1 MRKLNSEFVCYTGTS
16 RDNMVKGRRK
26 RVQTK
31 NVVRTRAAV
40 LSLQFND
47 IGSPMKKEIKL
58 DNTKSIENDIPDDTC
73 SISETHKSSMCIS
86 SFFYTQIAHVSSS
99 DVAKSKASIIPIE
112 ESFYGSEQTSGVQND
127 ILTNVGQFR
136 TDETPVAVPIHG
148 PSTPHRINMPNNQ
161 LEDLDEE
168 NTNNDKDK
176 KSALPTLCSEQQP
189 LKKPA
194 NRGRRK
200 LNVNQISNHR
210 TMDSSNTKSTNHKLT
225 DYFPVRRSVR
235 KSKKA
240 VLEEKQ
246 RDMEN
251 KVLCQVEEGL
261 EVRHFPGKGR
271 GVITTREFT
280 KGEFVVEYVGELIDQ
295 ITAKKREKI
304 YAQDQNTGCYMY
316 YFQHHNHQYC
326 VDATTETDK
335 LGRLVNHSRNGNL
348 IARVIEVGSTPHL
361 VLTAKENIP
370 IGVEVTYDY
379 GDRSREAIRH
389 HPWLAL

>member
-1 MRKLNSEFVCYTGTS
+1 NLIV
-16 RDNMVKGRRK
+16 GRQK
-26 RVQTK
+26 RVQAK
-31 NVVRTRAAV
+31 NTVSTRATV
-40 LSLQFND
+40 SPIQCD
-47 IGSPMKKEIKL
+47 INLPMKKETKL
-58 DNTKSIENDIPDDTC
+58 NDNKNVKHFNSDEFH
-73 SISETHKSSMCIS
+73 SVSETHKSSICIS
-86 SFFYTQIAHVSSS
+86 SFFYTQIKDVSTN
-99 DVAKSKASIIPIE
+99 KTSIVPIE
-112 ESFYGSEQTSGVQND
+112 ERFYRSEETNDIQND
-127 ILTNVGQFR
+127 ILTDVGHFR

-161 LEDLDEE
+161 LEDLDER
-168 NTNNDKDK
+168 NLNNEKHK
-176 KSALPTLCSEQQP
+176 KPVITPAINLEHQP

-200 LNVNQISNHR
+200 LYSNQSATNR
-210 TMDSSNTKSTNHKLT
+210 STDSSNIKSTNHKLT

-235 KSKKA
+235 KSKKV

-261 EVRHFPGKGR
+261 EVRHFAGKGR
-271 GVITTREFT
+271 GVITTRNFM
-280 KGEFVVEYVGELIDQ
+280 KGEFVVEYIGELIDQ
-295 ITAKKREKI
+295 VTAKKREKI

-316 YFQHHNHQYC
+316 YFQHRNHQYC
-326 VDATTETDK
+326 VDATAETDK

-348 IARVIEVGSTPHL
+348 TARVVEVGSTPHL

>member
-1 MRKLNSEFVCYTGTS
+1 MRRLNSEFVCYAKRS
-16 RDNMVKGRRK
+16 SVNMVKGRRK
-26 RVQTK
+26 RVQAR
-31 NVVRTRAAV
+31 NVVCTRAAV

-47 IGSPMKKEIKL
+47 MGSPIKKEAKL
-58 DNTKSIENDIPDDTC
+58 DKSRNIENDIPD
-73 SISETHKSSMCIS
+73 ETRKSSMCIS
-86 SFFYTQIAHVSSS
+86 SFFYTQIANVSSS
-99 DVAKSKASIIPIE
+99 DVSKSKASIEPI
-112 ESFYGSEQTSGVQND
+112 ESFYRNEKTTSIQDD
-127 ILTNVGQFR
+127 ILIDIGEFR

-148 PSTPHRINMPNNQ
+148 PATPHRINMPNSQ
-161 LEDLDEE
+161 LEDLDEG
-168 NTNNDKDK
+168 NANCDKSNNSTVSKPC
-176 KSALPTLCSEQQP
+176 LEQTP
-189 LKKPA
+189 LKKSV

-200 LNVNQISNHR
+200 LNNNQDISR
-210 TMDSSNTKSTNHKLT
+210 RVTDSTNTKSTNHKLT

-261 EVRHFPGKGR
+261 EVRHFSGKGR
-271 GVITTREFT
+271 GIITTREFA

-295 ITAKKREKI
+295 ITAKKREKL

-316 YFQHHNHQYC
+316 YFQHRNHQYC
-326 VDATTETDK
+326 VDATAETDK

-348 IARVIEVGSTPHL
+348 IARVVEVGSTPHL

-379 GDRSREAIRH
+379 GDRSREAIRY

>member
-1 MRKLNSEFVCYTGTS
+1 
-16 RDNMVKGRRK
+16 
-26 RVQTK
+26 
-31 NVVRTRAAV
+31 
-40 LSLQFND
+40 
-47 IGSPMKKEIKL
+47 
-58 DNTKSIENDIPDDTC
+58 
-73 SISETHKSSMCIS
+73 
-86 SFFYTQIAHVSSS
+86 
-99 DVAKSKASIIPIE
+99 
-112 ESFYGSEQTSGVQND
+112 
-127 ILTNVGQFR
+127 
-136 TDETPVAVPIHG
+136 
-148 PSTPHRINMPNNQ
+148 MPNNQ

-261 EVRHFPGKGR
+261 EVKD
-271 GVITTREFT
+271 
-280 KGEFVVEYVGELIDQ
+280 LIE
-295 ITAKKREKI
+295 INCYLIINST
-304 YAQDQNTGCYMY
+304 QNTFFEGK
-316 YFQHHNHQYC
+316 
-326 VDATTETDK
+326 T
-335 LGRLVNHSRNGNL
+335 LS
-348 IARVIEVGSTPHL
+348 
-361 VLTAKENIP
+361 
-370 IGVEVTYDY
+370 
-379 GDRSREAIRH
+379 
-389 HPWLAL
+389 W